1 MKHLSLPAMA
11 GAQIAVIIAAI
22 FVVPKLMSIMPNF
35 DPLLMIIGL
44 FGILALVQQLQTS
57 GMESGGQDGDQPKR
71 RASGEARESSSRAQ
85 RSPEE
90 LLEEAERCL
99 QQNSWE
105 KVQGLA
111 KQVTDTDPENAR
123 AWELQV
129 IALKWDGKREEALS
143 VVERARD
150 LYEAKSSKLDEL
162 FKELSSVES
171 PVDMATECETKG
183 DEFISKR
190 QYDLATDIVQ
200 KALDAL
206 ESAEN
211 TSEVSAQR
219 LRLQRRKAECAQ
231 QLQDWGACRRAATA
245 VLEVDPDDSQAL
257 LQRAVSNEATEKYSA
272 ALEDARKLLTLD
284 PKSRSVANRIV
295 HNCQQALK
303 S

>member
-1 MKHLSLPAMA
+1 MA
-11 GAQIAVIIAAI
+11 GAQIVAILAAI

-35 DPLLMIIGL
+35 DPLLMIMGL
-44 FGILALVQQLQTS
+44 FGILALVQQLQMS
-57 GMESGGQDGDQPKR
+57 SMESGGQGEDKATR

-99 QQNSWE
+99 QQNSWD
-105 KVQGLA
+105 KVQALA
-111 KQVTDTDPENAR
+111 KQVTDADPEHAR
-123 AWELQV
+123 AWELQAT
-129 IALKWDGKREEALS
+129 ALKWDGKREEALN

-150 LYEAKSSKLDEL
+150 LYEVKSSKLDEL

-190 QYDLATDIVQ
+190 QYDLAADIVQ

-206 ESAEN
+206 ESAES

-245 VLEVDPDDSQAL
+245 VLEVHPDDTQAL
-257 LQRAVSNEATEKYSA
+257 LQRAVSNEAMEKFSA

>member
-1 MKHLSLPAMA
+1 MA
-11 GAQIAVIIAAI
+11 GAQIAVFIAAI
-22 FVVPKLMSIMPNF
+22 FVVPKLMSIMPSF
-35 DPLLMIIGL
+35 DPLMAIIGV
-44 FGILALVQQLQTS
+44 FGILALVQHLQS
-57 GMESGGQDGDQPKR
+57 PGMESGGQDGDQPKR
-71 RASGEARESSSRAQ
+71 RGEAKESSSRAQ

-99 QQNSWE
+99 QQNSWG
-105 KVQGLA
+105 KVGGLA

-129 IALKWDGKREEALS
+129 IALKWEGKREEALN

-190 QYDLATDIVQ
+190 QYDLAADIVQ

-206 ESAEN
+206 ESAES

-219 LRLQRRKAECAQ
+219 LRLQRRRAECAQ